1 MYSEQR
7 YSAEVDG
14 WQYVVRI
21 KKFDNGNAT
30 IEQLDLYTEAGKPP
44 LRFPGC
50 YEGKFSSL
58 EEAMEYARTFA
69 RDTAKEISKG

>member
-1 MYSEQR
+1 MFSESK

-21 KKFDNGNAT
+21 KSFDNGNAT
-30 IEQLDLYTEAGKPP
+30 VEQLDLYTEPGRPP

-50 YEGKFSSL
+50 YEGTFSSL
-58 EEAMEYARTFA
+58 EEAMEFARTFA
-69 RDTAKEISKG
+69 RDKAKEISKG